1 MAQTSGFFNALKTG
15 TTYDR
20 QYNANDYSDNMGAII
35 STGVR
40 RSGDNDLYV
49 QASGGMALSI
59 NAGRAWIEGKWYKND
74 TAFTDFSVPTAPTG
88 DRGRVDRV
96 VLKLDNSVSGRLI
109 ELVYK
114 TGTPAADPTAPALE
128 RSGDVYEIALADIAV
143 NPNVTTITQSDIY
156 DRRPHTDVCG
166 WITSPVGYDDYFTN
180 LDTEFNTWFTNTKDT
195 LASVTMVKQY
205 TWSEAILSPSVTS
218 VTFDIPQYDPTGT
231 DIVKVVKQVGSATT
245 ILFQDESGPLGYTLS
260 GSTITFKQAQ
270 PLGTTIHVF
279 VYKSID
285 GTGLG
290 SVSDEITELQNDMET
305 LNEFTYYC
313 NGSTDNVELSNI
325 AQNFLANDTD
335 YDQMT
340 VYVRGT
346 FGATTPYGGTGSS
359 SSRYR
364 WMSLG
369 AANTTKKRII
379 FDFANCS
386 KIFFNCDETGKNYIG
401 VYGSGVNILNANI
414 EANAKTAASFSMFSA
429 TSTEVY
435 ARDCRFWVYTL
446 FNNGV
451 ATISSTGTFDHC
463 KAIVTSESG
472 AIPCFHVTSG
482 SLLRINGGEYL
493 AYSKT
498 GSAAYVLYVASGG
511 TAITN
516 GMSCPTVTK
525 SGYTQNKAIE
535 TASGAYGAANDT
547 ITTLTVTN
555 GASTTFNVRG
565 TYAVSLP
572 DR

>member
-59 NAGRAWIEGKWYKND
+59 NAGRAWIDGKWYKND

-114 TGTPAADPTAPALE
+114 TGTPAADPTAPELE

-386 KIFFNCDETGKNYIG
+386 KIFFNCDEQNKYYIG
-401 VYGSGVNILNANI
+401 IYGSGVNILNANI
-414 EANAKTAASFSMFSA
+414 QATVVSGSGSFVMFSA

-435 ARDCRFWVYTL
+435 ARDCRFFITGMSGNY
-446 FNNGV
+446 
-451 ATISSTGTFDHC
+451 ISSTGTFEHC
-463 KAIVTSESG
+463 KGTVTNTQAVSRCFYVQSG
-472 AIPCFHVTSG
+472 G
-482 SLLRINGGEYL
+482 LLRVNGGEYL
-493 AYSKT
+493 SYSDE
-498 GSAAYVLYVASGG
+498 AATSYVLYVSSGG
-511 TAITN
+511 VAITN
-516 GMSCPTVTK
+516 GMSCPTVAK
-525 SGYTQNKAIE
+525 DGYTQTKAIE

>member
-35 STGVR
+35 TTGVR

-195 LASVTMVKQY
+195 LASVTMIKQY
-205 TWSEAILSPSVTS
+205 TWSEMITDPSAPSVT
-218 VTFDIPQYDPTGT
+218 FNIPQYDPTGT
-231 DIVKVVKQVGSATT
+231 DIVKVVKQVGTATT
-245 ILFQDESGPLGYTLS
+245 ILFQDESGSLGYTLS
-260 GSTITFKQAQ
+260 GSTINFNQPQ

-290 SVSDEITELQNDMET
+290 SVSDEVTTLQNDVAKI
-305 LNEFTYYC
+305 NEFTYFC
-313 NGSTDNVELSNI
+313 NGSTDNVELSDI
-325 AQNFLANDTD
+325 AQNFLASDTD

-346 FGATTPYGGTGSS
+346 FGATTPYAGAGSS

-386 KIFFNCDETGKNYIG
+386 KIELNCLSRQQYIG
-401 VYGSGVNILNANI
+401 IYGAGVNILNANI
-414 EANAKTAASFSMFSA
+414 ESNAPSSSSFVMFSSTA
-429 TSTEVY
+429 TEVY
-435 ARDCRFWVYTL
+435 ARDCRFRI
-446 FNNGV
+446 NGSSGCY
-451 ATISSTGTFDHC
+451 ISGSGTFDHC
-463 KAIVTSESG
+463 KATVINSAGNSS
-472 AIPCFHVTSG
+472 CFTLAENG
-482 SLLRINGGEYL
+482 LLRINGGEY
-493 AYSKT
+493 YSY
-498 GSAAYVLYVASGG
+498 SADSSNVFSYVIDSNSLNGCI
-511 TAITN
+511 ITN
-516 GMSCPTVTK
+516 GMNCPTVARSTLK
-525 SGYTQNKAIE
+525 QQYAIKN
-535 TASGAYGAANDT
+535 TASYGAANDT
-547 ITTLTVTN
+547 ITTLLVEST
-555 GASTTFNVRG
+555 ASTKFNVRG
-565 TYAVSLP
+565 TYAVNLP

>member
-114 TGTPAADPTAPALE
+114 TGTPAADPTAPELE

-205 TWSEAILSPSVTS
+205 TWSEAILSPSTTS

-245 ILFQDESGPLGYTLS
+245 ILFQNESGVLGYTLS
-260 GSTITFKQAQ
+260 GSTINFNQAQ

-290 SVSDEITELQNDMET
+290 SVSDEVTTLQNDVAKI
-305 LNEFTYYC
+305 NEFTYFC
-313 NGSTDNVELSNI
+313 NGSTDNVELSDI
-325 AQNFLANDTD
+325 AQNFLSSDTD

-346 FGATTPYGGTGSS
+346 FGATTPYAGTGTS

-386 KIFFNCDETGKNYIG
+386 KITFNCLSGKQYIG
-401 VYGSGVNILNANI
+401 IYGSGVNILNANI
-414 EANAKTAASFSMFSA
+414 RANVNVGGGATFQMFSA
-429 TSTEVY
+429 TATEVY
-435 ARDCRFWVYTL
+435 ARDCRFWIDGESGCYIA
-446 FNNGV
+446 G
-451 ATISSTGTFDHC
+451 TGTFDHC
-463 KAIVTSESG
+463 KATVTNSSGESR
-472 AIPCFHVTSG
+472 CFLVSATG
-482 SLLRINGGEYL
+482 LLRINGGEYY
-493 AYSKT
+493 AYCADST
-498 GSAAYVLYVASGG
+498 SVNSYVIYASG
-511 TAITN
+511 TNSCVITN
-516 GMSCPTVTK
+516 GMSCPTVARSTLK
-525 SGYTQNKAIE
+525 QTHAIYNS
-535 TASGAYGAANDT
+535 AAYGAANDT
-547 ITTLTVTN
+547 ITTLQVNNT
-555 GASTTFNVRG
+555 ASTNFNVRG
-565 TYAVSLP
+565 TYAVNLP

>member
-20 QYNANDYSDNMGAII
+20 QYNANDYSDNIGAII
-35 STGVR
+35 TTGVR

-114 TGTPAADPTAPALE
+114 TGTPAADPTAPELE

-205 TWSEAILSPSVTS
+205 TWSEMITDPSAPSVT
-218 VTFDIPQYDPTGT
+218 FNIPQYDPTGT
-231 DIVKVVKQVGSATT
+231 DIVKVVKQVGTTTT
-245 ILFQDESGPLGYTLS
+245 ILFQDESGSIGYTLS
-260 GSTITFKQAQ
+260 GSTINFNQPQ

-290 SVSDEITELQNDMET
+290 SVSDEVTTLQNDIAKI
-305 LNEFTYYC
+305 NEFTYFC

-325 AQNFLANDTD
+325 AQNFLASDTD

-346 FGATTPYGGTGSS
+346 FGATSPFAGGGTST
-359 SSRYR
+359 SRYR

-369 AANTTKKRII
+369 AAGTTKKRII

-386 KIFFNCDETGKNYIG
+386 KITLNCQSGYHYIG

-414 EANAKTAASFSMFSA
+414 EANCNYIGSSFVMFSA
-429 TSTEVY
+429 TTTEVY
-435 ARDCRFWVYTL
+435 ARDCRFWIDGESRCY
-446 FNNGV
+446 
-451 ATISSTGTFDHC
+451 ISVTGTFDHC
-463 KAIVTSESG
+463 KATVINASSTESC
-472 AIPCFHVTSG
+472 CFKG
-482 SLLRINGGEYL
+482 SQNCLLRINGGEY
-493 AYSKT
+493 YSYVSDNT
-498 GSAAYVLYVASGG
+498 VNNSFVIDSSALNSCI
-511 TAITN
+511 ITN
-516 GMSCPTVTK
+516 GMNCPTVAK
-525 SGYTQNKAIE
+525 SGFKQNFAIRN
-535 TASGAYGAANDT
+535 TAGYGAANDT
-547 ITTLTVTN
+547 ITTLQVNNT
-555 GASTTFNVRG
+555 ASTNFNVRG
-565 TYAVSLP
+565 TYAVNLP